1 MKRLALTAVVLTLTA
16 TGAFAYGTKTIDAN
30 EAAQAS
36 RIDQGRLTGQL
47 TKKEYRDL
55 NAEQARIQAME
66 ARAKADG
73 HVSKREYNQIHNA
86 QINASQHI
94 RQESTDRQVNVLRR
108 WLSNHR

>member
-1 MKRLALTAVVLTLTA
+1 MKRIILTTAALALTA
-16 TGAFAYGTKTIDAN
+16 TGAFAFGTKTIHAN
-30 EAAQAS
+30 EAVQAQ
-36 RIDQGRLTGQL
+36 RIEQGRLTGQL

-55 NAEQARIQAME
+55 KAEQDRIQGME

-86 QINASQHI
+86 QLNAYSHI
-94 RQESTDRQVNVLRR
+94 KQESNDGQVNFLRR

>member
-1 MKRLALTAVVLTLTA
+1 MKRIIVTAAALALTA
-16 TGAFAYGTKTIDAN
+16 TGALAYGNKNIDAI

-36 RIDQGRLTGQL
+36 RIEQGRLTGQL

-55 NAEQARIQAME
+55 KGEQERIQAME
-66 ARAKADG
+66 TRAKADG
-73 HVSKREYNQIHNA
+73 HISKREYNQIHNA

-94 RQESTDRQVNVLRR
+94 REESTDGQKNFLRR

>member
-1 MKRLALTAVVLTLTA
+1 MKRIVLTTVVLALTA

-30 EAAQAS
+30 EAIQAQ
-36 RIDQGRLTGQL
+36 RIEQNRLNGQL

-55 NAEQARIQAME
+55 KNEQDRIQAME

-86 QINASQHI
+86 QANASQNI
-94 RQESTDRQVNVLRR
+94 KQEANDGQKNFLRR

>member
-1 MKRLALTAVVLTLTA
+1 MKRIALTAAALALTA
-16 TGAFAYGTKTIDAN
+16 TGAFAYGNKTIDAN
-30 EAAQAS
+30 EAVQAQ
-36 RIDQGRLTGQL
+36 RIEQGRLTGQL

-55 NAEQARIQAME
+55 KAEQDRIQAME

-94 RQESTDRQVNVLRR
+94 AQESTDGQKNFLRR

>member
-1 MKRLALTAVVLTLTA
+1 MKRIALTAAALALTA
-16 TGAFAYGTKTIDAN
+16 TGAFAYGNKTIDAN
-30 EAAQAS
+30 EAVQAQ
-36 RIDQGRLTGQL
+36 RIEQGRLTGQL

-55 NAEQARIQAME
+55 KAEQDRIQAME
-66 ARAKADG
+66 ARAKANG

-94 RQESTDRQVNVLRR
+94 AQESTDGQKNFLRR